1 MRIDKWERGCE
12 GRGSD
17 ELKGEVISE
26 RKGAKITL

>member
-17 ELKGEVISE
+17 ELKEVISE